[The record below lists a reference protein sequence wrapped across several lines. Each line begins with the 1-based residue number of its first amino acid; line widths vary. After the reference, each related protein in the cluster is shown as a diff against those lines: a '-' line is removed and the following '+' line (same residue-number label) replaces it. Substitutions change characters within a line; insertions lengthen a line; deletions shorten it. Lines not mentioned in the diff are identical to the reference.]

1 MKQYIISI
9 AILLVLDFLWIGF
22 FMKNQYNKQIPQ
34 IQKSPMKVKFLY
46 AIIAYVLMAV
56 GLVIF
61 VIPNIRPE
69 KRLTDSLYYGFLFG
83 FVLYGVYDF
92 TAAALISKWDIKTA
106 ILDTLW
112 GGTVFFLAA
121 YLGSLLSK

>member
-34 IQKSPMKVKFLY
+34 IQKSPMKVNFLY
-46 AIIAYVLMAV
+46 AVIAYILMAV

-92 TAAALISKWDIKTA
+92 TAAAVISKWNIKTA

>member
-22 FMKNQYNKQIPQ
+22 FMKNQYNKQIPE
-34 IQKSPMKVKFLY
+34 IQKSPMKVNFLY
-46 AIIAYVLMAV
+46 AVIAYVLMAV

-92 TAAALISKWDIKTA
+92 TVAAVISKWNIKTA

-112 GGTVFFLAA
+112 GGAVFFLAA

>member
-34 IQKSPMKVKFLY
+34 IQKSPMKVNFLY
-46 AIIAYVLMAV
+46 AVIAYILMAV

-92 TAAALISKWDIKTA
+92 TVAAVISKWNIKTA

>member
-1 MKQYIISI
+1 MKQYVISI

-34 IQKSPMKVKFLY
+34 IQKSPMKVNFLY
-46 AIIAYVLMAV
+46 AVIAYILMAV

-92 TAAALISKWDIKTA
+92 TVAAVISKWNIKTA

-112 GGTVFFLAA
+112 GGAVFFLAA

>member
-34 IQKSPMKVKFLY
+34 IQKTPMKVNFLY
-46 AIIAYVLMAV
+46 AVIAYVLMAV

-92 TAAALISKWDIKTA
+92 TAAAVISKWNMKTA

>member
-1 MKQYIISI
+1 
-9 AILLVLDFLWIGF
+9 
-22 FMKNQYNKQIPQ
+22 
-34 IQKSPMKVKFLY
+34 
-46 AIIAYVLMAV
+46 MAV

-92 TAAALISKWDIKTA
+92 TVAAVISKWDMKTA

-112 GGTVFFLAA
+112 GGTVFFLAT
-121 YLGSLLSK
+121 YFGSLLSK

>member
-1 MKQYIISI
+1 
-9 AILLVLDFLWIGF
+9 
-22 FMKNQYNKQIPQ
+22 MKNQYNKQIPQ

>member
-34 IQKSPMKVKFLY
+34 IQKTPMKVNFLY
-46 AIIAYVLMAV
+46 AVIAYVLMAV

-92 TAAALISKWDIKTA
+92 TAAAVISKWDMKTA